1 MKAER
6 KSNLFINTL
15 IVLIAWCC
23 TACNGTQTGKQ
34 ESGAAHQKDS
44 LATVKA
50 DTLIPTAEMKAGKAV
65 YEQYCMT
72 CHQANGKGVSGLNP
86 PLIGTDYVTGD
97 KHRLI
102 DIILQGSNVG
112 LEVNGMVYS
121 NAMPAH
127 SFLSDQA
134 IADVLS
140 YIRNSFG
147 NQADTITVA
156 EVNNARASLN

>member
-1 MKAER
+1 MKVAR
-6 KSNLFINTL
+6 KRSLFVSTL
-15 IVLIAWCC
+15 ILLATWCC
-23 TACNGTQTGKQ
+23 VACNGTGADRQ
-34 ESGAAHQKDS
+34 EANDAQLADS
-44 LATVKA
+44 LASSEN
-50 DTLIPTAEMKAGKAV
+50 DTPTLTAGMEAGKVV

-86 PLIGTDYVTGD
+86 PLAGTDYVTGD
-97 KHRLI
+97 KRRLI

-127 SFLSDQA
+127 SFLDDQA

-147 NQADTITVA
+147 NQADTVSME
-156 EVNNARASLN
+156 EVSNARTALN